1 MSIAVDNRLYRFLLA
16 ADNRRKEIMV
26 GSSDKISI
34 VTLSPT
40 KVDDVYLSR
49 FILERKPIGAL

>member
-40 KVDDVYLSR
+40 KVDDVYLKHTHT
-49 FILERKPIGAL
+49 INPLAV